1 MYTPQ
6 KDIALYLSE
15 WLSSKGQEIT
25 SIGEDQE
32 KKDPCGTVGGN
43 VSWYSHYKKWYGVSS
58 QN

>member
-43 VSWYSHYKKWYGVSS
+43 VSWYNHYRK
-58 QN
+58 